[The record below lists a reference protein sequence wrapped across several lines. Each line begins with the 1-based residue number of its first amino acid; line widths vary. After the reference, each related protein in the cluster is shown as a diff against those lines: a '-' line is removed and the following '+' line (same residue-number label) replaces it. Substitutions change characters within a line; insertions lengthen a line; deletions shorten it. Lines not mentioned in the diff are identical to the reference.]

1 MHKENLEKQMEDL
14 KGEVFERMKVFS
26 FKKECNKDK
35 GELSRAIDKNIQN
48 ANRANKDIIRIT
60 EQIDN
65 QFDHI

>member
-1 MHKENLEKQMEDL
+1 MEDL

-60 EQIDN
+60 E
-65 QFDHI
+65 